1 MSSQY
6 LHWAYTRKAS
16 ESKEFR
22 VLSSELSVGDT
33 ASEKGVLGFL
43 NQLNDITI
51 APNCGLKLQ
60 VDKDSVIVIIPLVG
74 VLEIFE
80 NDEAVFLEPSKYSI
94 KSIAAH
100 EVYEIRNPY
109 DTDHINFIQLNL
121 SKDIFIGKSEVVFGE
136 FNLDDNLNN
145 LVSIGLDTLNY
156 AEVYMGKFGCNK
168 ESFLT
173 DEDSFDAYF
182 FVINGSFEVNGML
195 LHPRDSASFAEINML
210 DFESLSEESM
220 LIVLISS

>member
-22 VLSSELSVGDT
+22 VLSSELPVGDT
-33 ASEKGVLGFL
+33 SSELGVLGFL
-43 NQLNDITI
+43 NQISDITI
-51 APNCGLKLQ
+51 APNSSVKLQ
-60 VDKDSVIVIIPLVG
+60 VDKDSVILIIPLVG

-80 NDEAVFLEPSKYSI
+80 NNEAVFLEPSKYSI
-94 KSIAAH
+94 KSIVVN

-109 DTDHINFIQLNL
+109 DADHVNFIQLNL
-121 SKDIFIGKSEVVFGE
+121 SKDIFIGNSEVVFGE
-136 FNLDDNLNN
+136 FNLDDNRNN
-145 LVSIGLDTLNY
+145 LLSLGKDTLNY
-156 AEVYMGKFGCNK
+156 AEVYMGKFGCKK

-173 DEDSFDAYF
+173 HEDSFNVYF

-195 LHPRDSASFAEINML
+195 LHPRDSASFAEINTL
-210 DFESLSEESM
+210 DFESLSEESI
-220 LIVLISS
+220 LLVLINK